1 MINSAATQKWQNLP
15 SLAVRATVLLMTS
28 MNVSLPEELK
38 AFVDLRLDNDGFSS
52 VSEYV
57 RMLIRQ
63 DRENQSR
70 EQLRVAL
77 IQGLTSGE
85 PVKADASY
93 WKNKQAHLG
102 IS

>member
-1 MINSAATQKWQNLP
+1 
-15 SLAVRATVLLMTS
+15 MTS

-38 AFVDLRLDNDGFSS
+38 AYVDLRLDHDGYSS

-57 RMLIRQ
+57 RMLILQ

-70 EQLRVAL
+70 EQLRAAL

-85 PVKADASY
+85 PIEADAPY
-93 WKNKQAHLG
+93 WKNKKALLG